1 MTDTDTLNR
10 LADDLWQARLEGTTI
25 APERADVVVSLQDAY
40 AVQARQVSAAGLPLV
55 GWKLG
60 ATAAAALEAM
70 GLDEPF
76 VAPLLERFTLANG
89 GPVPLFPVHGPKLE
103 TEFAI
108 RLGADLPPRDTPYT
122 RTDMADA
129 TAGVGGAFEVIG
141 SRFGPMVPKA
151 GLRTIADGGLNGAIV
166 VGPMKEDW
174 RDADPAAQHV
184 TVRRNGEVAATNCTT
199 AVGLWPD
206 PLEAAA
212 WLASHARLGT
222 RGLKAGDLLM
232 TGTFAPL
239 IEVAP
244 GDSLSADFGAFGTVE
259 VAFTSAA

>member
-10 LADDLWQARLEGTTI
+10 LADDLWQARLDGTTI
-25 APERADVVVSLQDAY
+25 APERADAIASLEDAY
-40 AVQARQVSAAGLPLV
+40 VVQARQVSAAGLPLA

-89 GPVPLFPVHGPKLE
+89 GPVPLFPAHGPKVE

-108 RLGADLPPRDTPYT
+108 RLGADLPPRDTPYA
-122 RTDMADA
+122 RADIANA
-129 TAGVGGAFEVIG
+129 TAAVGGAFEVIG

-151 GLRTIADGGLNGAIV
+151 GRRTIADGGLNGAIL
-166 VGPMKEDW
+166 VGPLKEGW
-174 RDADPAAQHV
+174 READPAAQRV
-184 TVRRNGEVAATNCTT
+184 TVRRNGEVAAADCTT

-212 WLASHARLGT
+212 WLANHARLGT

-239 IEVAP
+239 IDVAP
-244 GDSLSADFGAFGTVE
+244 GDSLTADFGAFGKVE
-259 VAFTSAA
+259 VAFTAG